1 MRRIK
6 KPVFFIVVVLIAVFA
21 ILTFNGVST
30 YYGDIKT
37 SHIKGV
43 DDIRWGIDIS
53 GGVDV
58 TFAPPE
64 GVTATEEQMD
74 AAKAAIEVRLVN
86 LGITD
91 YELYVDYSN
100 YDIIVRFPWQ
110 AGEENFDPEA
120 AVRELGEMA
129 ELTFR
134 EGYETDEYGVWTGTT
149 AENVIVTGDQVV
161 SAYVGI
167 YEEDGQQKF
176 SVSLEFN
183 EEGAKAFGDA
193 TTRLA
198 ASQGVISI
206 WMDDTV
212 ISYPT
217 VNDAI
222 TDGHAQITGSGSGF
236 SYEEAK
242 ALADKISAGA
252 LPYKMV
258 TSNFSTI
265 SPTLGAGARNAM
277 VLAGVIAFVVICI
290 YMIFVY
296 RLAGVVASIAL
307 FGQVVGTIAC
317 ITGFFGNIPS
327 FTLTLPGI
335 AGIIL
340 AVGMGVDANVVTFE
354 RVKEE
359 LRNGKGLYSALE
371 QGYSRAWAAIFD
383 GNITVVFV
391 AVILMGAF
399 GPPDSLFAKL
409 MGWLYFAF
417 PTTIEGTIY
426 SFGYTLLV
434 GVILNFVFGVGAT
447 RLMLASLSKFK
458 AFREPKLY
466 GVRENAKEHSFGV
479 YKKRRLFYTVSGAV
493 IVAAIVFS
501 LIFGLNVAIEFKGG
515 TIISYSYDGAID
527 ENAVASA
534 AQEITGETCS
544 ASLGESLADG
554 ETTVALS
561 FPSSEGLTAD
571 AQSELTA
578 ALRERFA
585 SANLELYSSQDVD
598 PSTGSGFFGKC
609 IVAVIFSAVVMIIYI
624 GLRFSGYGRKSKLK
638 GHGISGFAMGC
649 CSVVALIHDMFFV
662 YACCLVFRFDID
674 SNFMAVLLTILG
686 YSINATII
694 IYDRIRENRRLYGDE
709 KSYSELTD
717 MSISQSFGRSVHTTV
732 TTVIAM
738 ATVCIVA
745 VIAGVSSILSFAFPL
760 VIGLLAGVYSSN
772 CIAPTLWAVWQYAI
786 DRRKEKKAKTE

>member
-21 ILTFNGVST
+21 FLTFNGVST

-43 DDIRWGIDIS
+43 DEIRWGIDIS

-64 GVTATEEQMD
+64 GTSATEEQMD

-120 AVRELGEMA
+120 AVRELGETA
-129 ELTFR
+129 QLTFR
-134 EGYETDEYGVWTGTT
+134 EGYEVDGFGLPTGIT
-149 AENVIVTGDQVV
+149 AENVILEGKHVT
-161 SAYVGI
+161 SATVGMI
-167 YEEDGQQKF
+167 QQDGQYEF
-176 SVSLEFN
+176 LVNLELD
-183 EEGAKAFGDA
+183 EEGAAAFAEA
-193 TTRLA
+193 TSRLA
-198 ASQGVISI
+198 ETKGIISI

-217 VNDAI
+217 VQSAI
-222 TDGHAQITGSGSGF
+222 TGGQAQITSSSF
-236 SYEEAK
+236 DYNTAK

-277 VLAGVIAFVVICI
+277 LIAGAIAFVVICI
-290 YMIFVY
+290 YMIAVY
-296 RLAGVVASIAL
+296 RLCGVVSSIAL

-354 RVKEE
+354 RVREE
-359 LRNGKGLYSALE
+359 LRNGKGLMNALQ

-383 GNITVVFV
+383 GNITIVFV

-399 GPPDSLFAKL
+399 GPPDSMFAKL
-409 MGWLYFAF
+409 MHWLYFLF

-447 RLMLASLSKFK
+447 RLMLASLAKFK
-458 AFREPKLY
+458 ALRNPKLY
-466 GVRENAKEHSFGV
+466 G
-479 YKKRRLFYTVSGAV
+479 
-493 IVAAIVFS
+493 
-501 LIFGLNVAIEFKGG
+501 
-515 TIISYSYDGAID
+515 
-527 ENAVASA
+527 
-534 AQEITGETCS
+534 
-544 ASLGESLADG
+544 
-554 ETTVALS
+554 
-561 FPSSEGLTAD
+561 
-571 AQSELTA
+571 
-578 ALRERFA
+578 
-585 SANLELYSSQDVD
+585 
-598 PSTGSGFFGKC
+598 
-609 IVAVIFSAVVMIIYI
+609 
-624 GLRFSGYGRKSKLK
+624 
-638 GHGISGFAMGC
+638 
-649 CSVVALIHDMFFV
+649 
-662 YACCLVFRFDID
+662 
-674 SNFMAVLLTILG
+674 
-686 YSINATII
+686 
-694 IYDRIRENRRLYGDE
+694 
-709 KSYSELTD
+709 
-717 MSISQSFGRSVHTTV
+717 
-732 TTVIAM
+732 
-738 ATVCIVA
+738 
-745 VIAGVSSILSFAFPL
+745 GVS
-760 VIGLLAGVYSSN
+760 N
-772 CIAPTLWAVWQYAI
+772 
-786 DRRKEKKAKTE
+786 EE

>member
-21 ILTFNGVST
+21 FLTINGVST

-43 DDIRWGIDIS
+43 SDIRWGIDIS

-110 AGEENFDPEA
+110 AGEEDFDPEA
-120 AVRELGEMA
+120 AVRELGETA

-134 EGYETDEYGVWTGTT
+134 EGYETDEYGAWTGVT
-149 AENVIVTGDQVV
+149 ADNIIVSGDHVVAANVGLL
-161 SAYVGI
+161 
-167 YEEDGQQKF
+167 EEDGQQSF
-176 SVSLEFN
+176 CVNLEFD
-183 EEGAKAFGDA
+183 EEGAKSFGEA

-198 ASQGVISI
+198 STNGIISI
-206 WMDDTV
+206 WMDETI

-217 VNDAI
+217 VQTAI
-222 TDGHAQITGSGSGF
+222 TNGQAQITGGGSTGF

-242 ALADKISAGA
+242 SLADKISAGA

-277 VLAGVIAFVVICI
+277 LIAGVIAFVLICI
-290 YMIFVY
+290 YMIVVY

-307 FGQVVGTIAC
+307 FGQVIGTIAC

-359 LRNGKGLYSALE
+359 LKAGKGLYSALE

-409 MGWLYFAF
+409 MGWLYFLF

-447 RLMLASLSKFK
+447 RLMLASLAKFK
-458 AFREPKLY
+458 AFRDPKLY
-466 GVRENAKEHSFGV
+466 GVSEKAKEHHFNV
-479 YKKRRLFYTVSGAV
+479 YKKRRLFYTVSCAV
-493 IVAAIVFS
+493 IVLSLVFT
-501 LIFGLNVAIEFKGG
+501 LIFGMNVAIEFKGG
-515 TIISYSYDGAID
+515 TIISYSYDGTID

-534 AQEITGETCS
+534 AQDITGQSCN

-554 ETTVALS
+554 EKTVALS
-561 FPSSEGLTAD
+561 FPSSSGLTAD
-571 AQSELTA
+571 MQSELTD
-578 ALRERFA
+578 ALQEQFSA
-585 SANLELYSSQDVD
+585 ANLEIYSSQDVD

-609 IVAVIFSAVVMIIYI
+609 IVAVIFSAVVMIVYI
-624 GLRFSGYGRKSKLK
+624 GFRFSGKFGVAKRST
-638 GHGISGFAMGC
+638 HGISGIALGC
-649 CSVVALIHDMFFV
+649 CSVVALIHDMCFV
-662 YACCLVFRFDID
+662 YACCLLFRFDID

-709 KSYSELTD
+709 KTFAELTD
-717 MSISQSFGRSVHTTV
+717 LSVSQSFGRSVHTTA

-738 ATVCIVA
+738 ATICVVA
-745 VIAGVSSILSFAFPL
+745 LVAGVESILSFAFPL

-772 CIAPTLWAVWQYAI
+772 CIAPTLWAVWQKAI
-786 DRRKEKKAKTE
+786 SAKAEKADK

>member
-6 KPVFFIVVVLIAVFA
+6 KPVFFIVVALIAVFA
-21 ILTFNGVST
+21 YLTFFGVST

-43 DDIRWGIDIS
+43 DEIRWGIDIS

-100 YDIIVRFPWQ
+100 FDIIVRFPWQ

-120 AVRELGEMA
+120 AVRELGETA

-134 EGYETDEYGVWTGTT
+134 EGHEVDSAGLPSGIT
-149 AENVIVTGDQVV
+149 AENVIVSGEHVV
-161 SAYVGI
+161 SAAPYW
-167 YEEDGQQKF
+167 YEEDGKVNYV
-176 SVSLEFN
+176 VSLEFD
-183 EEGAKAFGDA
+183 EEGAKMFYDA
-193 TTRLA
+193 TSRLA
-198 ASQGVISI
+198 ESHGTISI
-206 WMDDTV
+206 WMDDTC
-212 ISYPT
+212 ISYPS
-217 VNDAI
+217 VESAI
-222 TDGHAQITGSGSGF
+222 ADGHAQITSPSF
-236 SYEEAK
+236 DYESAK

-277 VLAGVIAFVVICI
+277 LIAGVIAFIIICI
-290 YMIFVY
+290 YMICVY
-296 RLAGVVASIAL
+296 RLPGVVASIAL

-359 LRNGKGLYSALE
+359 LNRGKGLMSALE

-383 GNITVVFV
+383 GNITIVFV

-399 GPPDSLFAKL
+399 GPPDSAFAWL
-409 MGWLYFAF
+409 MKWLYFIF

-447 RLMLASLSKFK
+447 RLMLASLAKFK
-458 AFREPKLY
+458 SLRNPKLY
-466 GVRENAKEHSFGV
+466 G
-479 YKKRRLFYTVSGAV
+479 
-493 IVAAIVFS
+493 
-501 LIFGLNVAIEFKGG
+501 
-515 TIISYSYDGAID
+515 
-527 ENAVASA
+527 
-534 AQEITGETCS
+534 
-544 ASLGESLADG
+544 
-554 ETTVALS
+554 
-561 FPSSEGLTAD
+561 
-571 AQSELTA
+571 
-578 ALRERFA
+578 
-585 SANLELYSSQDVD
+585 
-598 PSTGSGFFGKC
+598 
-609 IVAVIFSAVVMIIYI
+609 
-624 GLRFSGYGRKSKLK
+624 
-638 GHGISGFAMGC
+638 
-649 CSVVALIHDMFFV
+649 
-662 YACCLVFRFDID
+662 
-674 SNFMAVLLTILG
+674 
-686 YSINATII
+686 
-694 IYDRIRENRRLYGDE
+694 
-709 KSYSELTD
+709 
-717 MSISQSFGRSVHTTV
+717 
-732 TTVIAM
+732 
-738 ATVCIVA
+738 
-745 VIAGVSSILSFAFPL
+745 GVSNA
-760 VIGLLAGVYSSN
+760 
-772 CIAPTLWAVWQYAI
+772 
-786 DRRKEKKAKTE
+786 EE